1 MKYRTTQKAIKA
13 GFNKVIKVGYCD
25 LQSLLNCETEKAY
38 TAGVYGWNADIYDFG
53 NVAICTGYRPFGNV
67 STDYNT
73 TSKYEKL
80 AEEIIRNIY
89 SWEERKNALRALI
102 ENFIEEVIT
111 K

>member
-13 GFNKVIKVGYCD
+13 GFHKVIKVGYCD

-80 AEEIIRNIY
+80 AEEIIKNIY
-89 SWEERKNALRALI
+89 SWEERKNALHALI
-102 ENFIEEVIT
+102 ENFIEEVIN

>member
-1 MKYRTTQKAIKA
+1 MKYRTTKKAINN
-13 GFNKVIKVGYCD
+13 GFHKIIKVGYCD
-25 LQSLLNCETEKAY
+25 LQNLLNCETEKAY

-102 ENFIEEVIT
+102 ENFIEEVT
-111 K
+111 A